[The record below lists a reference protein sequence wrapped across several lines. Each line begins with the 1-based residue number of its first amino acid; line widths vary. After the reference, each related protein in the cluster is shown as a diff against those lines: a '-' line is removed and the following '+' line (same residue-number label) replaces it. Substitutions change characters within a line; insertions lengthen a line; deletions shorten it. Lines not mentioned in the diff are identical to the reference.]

1 MNARI
6 DGSLYVRMPRVNA
19 FSVLSLARAML
30 TAMPKAAP
38 GGVKHA
44 ARQMRTDAVELQ
56 NAHLAARKPAI
67 AAPARSSREVDNEAD
82 SLHGAL
88 KRRLGDYQ
96 TVASRL
102 PELAAQAADLSEA
115 LYPAKGPDITKGDLQ
130 TQWQRTEVWFALLAE
145 EGREAALRALTG
157 DAFIDAL
164 RATHVEYGEAIGTTK
179 PLPVEPPK
187 VDLAG
192 PLAALVTSTQDLAL
206 QLVALAN
213 DGSASDELRAAARAA
228 LRPIDDLRDA
238 NARRAARR
246 TPADPEE
253 PVDPDA
259 PIPDVT

>member
-19 FSVLSLARAML
+19 FSVLSLGRAML
-30 TAMPKAAP
+30 IAMPKAAP

-44 ARQMRTDAVELQ
+44 AKQMRSDAVALQ
-56 NAHLAARKPAI
+56 DAHLAARKPANST
-67 AAPARSSREVDNEAD
+67 PARTSREVDNEAD
-82 SLHGAL
+82 SLHGTL

-96 TVASRL
+96 TVASRQ
-102 PELAAQAADLSEA
+102 PGLAALAAALSET
-115 LYPAKGPDITKGDLQ
+115 LYPLKGPDITKGDVQ
-130 TQWQRTEVWFALLAE
+130 TQWQRTEVWLTLLAD
-145 EGREAALRALTG
+145 EGREATLRALTG

-179 PLPVEPPK
+179 PRPEEPVK
-187 VDLAG
+187 VDLAA
-192 PLAALVTSTQDLAL
+192 PLAALLTSMQDLAL

-228 LRPIDDLRDA
+228 LRPIDELRDA
-238 NARRAARR
+238 NVRRTARR
-246 TPADPEE
+246 TPAEPEE

>member
-1 MNARI
+1 MVARI

-19 FSVLSLARAML
+19 FSVLSLARGML
-30 TAMPKAAP
+30 IAMPRAAP

-44 ARQMRTDAVELQ
+44 AKQMRSDAVALQ
-56 NAHLAARKPAI
+56 NAHLAARRPATT
-67 AAPARSSREVDNEAD
+67 PARTSREVDNEAD
-82 SLHGAL
+82 ALHGAL
-88 KRRLGDYQ
+88 KRRLGDYLA
-96 TVASRL
+96 VASRQ
-102 PELAAQAADLSEA
+102 PELAAQAATLAEA
-115 LYPAKGPDITKGDLQ
+115 LYPAGGPDITKGDLP
-130 TQWQRTEVWFALLAE
+130 TQWQRTEVWFALLAD
-145 EGREAALRALTG
+145 EGREATLRALTG

-179 PLPVEPPK
+179 PRPEEPAK

-192 PLAALVTSTQDLAL
+192 PLAALLASTQDLAL
-206 QLVALAN
+206 QLVAMAN

-238 NARRAARR
+238 NARRTARR
-246 TPADPEE
+246 TPAEPEE